1 MPTTRVKQAIDDFV
15 YPPEFTPS
23 KRTTVTLK
31 GDVYDLAMEVAEK
44 IGTSLSGV
52 VNILIKAAAQDAL
65 EWVQDDG
72 IKLEET
78 KGLTALGMTALE
90 DWIYSDP
97 KLQELT
103 GEAAAHHIVTYA
115 QNLAQQPGMSYP
127 EEASAPGKAVRA

>member
-78 KGLTALGMTALE
+78 KGLTALGMTTLE

-103 GEAAAHHIVTYA
+103 GEAAARHIVTYA

-127 EEASAPGKAVRA
+127 EAAPANRLRVAR